1 MEYRTSQRS
10 VRESD
15 TLPGFLKG
23 RMITQA
29 IGLGLATALT
39 VFAGPPAVDGIQDL
53 VAQHEQNVLV
63 SDAYSIGAAVLESAL
78 LSDDGDYPDSLTVAS
93 GRIAELPSL
102 RLGTVGRHITYS
114 TEGSRIKV
122 QVCKDDK
129 TACALFDSEAKS
141 IAVFEDGM
149 WQAL

>member
-1 MEYRTSQRS
+1 
-10 VRESD
+10 
-15 TLPGFLKG
+15 
-23 RMITQA
+23 MITQA
-29 IGLGLATALT
+29 IGLGLVATLA

-63 SDAYSIGAAVLESAL
+63 SDAYNIGAAVLEYAL
-78 LSDDGDYPDSLTVAS
+78 LSDDGNYPSRLTVAS

-102 RLGTVGRHITYS
+102 RLGSVGRLVTYS
-114 TEGSRIKV
+114 TEGSRIRV

-129 TACALFDSEAKS
+129 SSCALFDSEAKS

-149 WQAL
+149 WRAL